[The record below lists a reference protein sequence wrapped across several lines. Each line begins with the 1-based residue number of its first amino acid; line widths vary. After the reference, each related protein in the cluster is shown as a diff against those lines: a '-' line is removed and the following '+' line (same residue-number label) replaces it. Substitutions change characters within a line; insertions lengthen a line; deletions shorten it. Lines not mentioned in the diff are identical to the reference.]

1 MFATPR
7 ADYRTQ
13 IGSLPNSYA
22 PGPDRVAVLEKR
34 LAAAEEQHAH
44 DLELVVT
51 ENEGLTARLVTLE
64 REVASLL
71 AWARALTAPGEPGA

>member
-13 IGSLPNSYA
+13 NGSLPNSYA
-22 PGPDRVAVLEKR
+22 PGPDRVALLEKR
-34 LAAAEEQHAH
+34 L
-44 DLELVVT
+44 ELVVA
-51 ENEGLTARLVTLE
+51 ENEGLTTRVLALE